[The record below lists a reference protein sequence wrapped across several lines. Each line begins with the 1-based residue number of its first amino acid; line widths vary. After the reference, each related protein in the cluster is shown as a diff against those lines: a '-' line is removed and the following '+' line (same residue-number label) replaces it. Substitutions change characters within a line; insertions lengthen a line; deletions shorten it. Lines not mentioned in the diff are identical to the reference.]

1 LAGKRFDVTCLGILV
16 ADVVIK
22 PVTELPE
29 PNTLLLIDAC
39 ELHNGGGVSNTG
51 NALGRLGIRTAAL
64 GRMGCDGFATFLEGV
79 LADHDIY
86 TGSIVR
92 DEQLNTSSTIV
103 MVAPDGERAFYH
115 YIGANARFCLDDIDW
130 DVVGASTYVHVAYP
144 SLLPGLDGE
153 PTVELM
159 KKARSLGAKTSVDPV
174 RNINLDWGAFMKPY
188 FPHMDVFLP
197 SYDEAVDISGLTEPS
212 DIARSFLDQGVG
224 FVGIKM
230 GEEGCYLNNGR
241 AEVSLPSFQV
251 EPVDTTGAGDAWVA
265 GVLTGLV
272 KGWDL
277 DRTARFA
284 NAMGGV
290 VCLAMGAS
298 TGVRTME
305 EMESF
310 LSDAPLRS

>member
-1 LAGKRFDVTCLGILV
+1 MAGERFDVTCLGILV

-22 PVTELPE
+22 PVTGMPDMG
-29 PNTLLLIDAC
+29 TLALVESC

-51 NALGRLGIRTAAL
+51 NALGRLGVRTAAL
-64 GRMGCDGFATFLEGV
+64 GRMGSDGFADFLEGV
-79 LADHDIY
+79 LRSHDIY

-92 DEQLNTSSTIV
+92 DEQLNTSCTIV

-130 DVVGASTYVHVAYP
+130 DVVGASSYVHIAYP

-153 PTVELM
+153 PTVELLRR
-159 KKARSLGAKTSVDPV
+159 AREMGVKTSVDPV
-174 RNINLDWGAFMKPY
+174 WNPKFNWREFMEPY
-188 FPHMDVFLP
+188 FPHIDVFLP
-197 SYDEAVDISGLTEPS
+197 SYDEAKAISGRSEPS
-212 DIARSFLDQGVG
+212 EIAKVFLDAGVG

-230 GEEGCYLNNGR
+230 GEQGSYFRSGDE
-241 AEVSLPSFQV
+241 EVRMPAFRID
-251 EPVDTTGAGDAWVA
+251 PIDTTGAGDAFVA

-277 DRTARFA
+277 ERTARFA
-284 NAMGGV
+284 NAMGAV
-290 VCLAMGAS
+290 VSLAIGAS

-305 EMESF
+305 GMEDF
-310 LSDAPLRS
+310 LARTPLRS